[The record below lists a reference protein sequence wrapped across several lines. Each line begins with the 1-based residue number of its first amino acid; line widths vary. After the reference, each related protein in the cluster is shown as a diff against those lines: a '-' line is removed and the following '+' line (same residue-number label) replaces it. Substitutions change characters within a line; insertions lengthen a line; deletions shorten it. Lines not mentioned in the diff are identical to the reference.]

1 MVQYTIEKAT
11 KGREMKL
18 AIIGSRTLNQQQVIE
33 VINQVVNKSTSKITT
48 IVTGGANGVDSIA
61 EYYAKTHNINVE
73 VYYPLYQKYGK
84 RAPLIRN
91 NEIIKNCDG
100 VLAIWDGES
109 NGTAYTIRKAK
120 REDKKVMV
128 VELKAAKPY
137 HDNVWNIPHQG
148 RPPKQVQ
155 NSVRVA

>member
-1 MVQYTIEKAT
+1 M
-11 KGREMKL
+11 
-18 AIIGSRTLNQQQVIE
+18 
-33 VINQVVNKSTSKITT
+33 TT

-61 EYYAKTHNINVE
+61 EYYAKMSDINVE
-73 VYYPLYQKYGK
+73 VHYPIYSRYGK

-100 VLAIWDGES
+100 VLAIWDRES

-120 REDKKVMV
+120 KENKPVMV
-128 VELKAAKPY
+128 VELEAAKPY
-137 HDNVWNIPHQG
+137 HDNVWNFPHQG
-148 RPPKQVQ
+148 RPPKEIQ

>member
-1 MVQYTIEKAT
+1 
-11 KGREMKL
+11 MKL
-18 AIIGSRTLNQQQVIE
+18 AIIGSRTLNQQQVIR
-33 VINQVVNKSTSKITT
+33 VIEQVVTKSKTPVTT

-61 EYYAKTHNINVE
+61 EYYARTHNIKVE
-73 VYYPLYQKYGK
+73 IYYPVYQKYGK

-91 NEIIKNCDG
+91 NEIVKKCDG

-120 REDKKVMV
+120 KEHKKVMV
-128 VELKAAKPY
+128 VELNAAKPY

-155 NSVRVA
+155 NQVREA

>member
-1 MVQYTIEKAT
+1 
-11 KGREMKL
+11 MKL
-18 AIIGSRTLNQQQVIE
+18 AIIGSRTLNQQQVIK
-33 VINQVVNKSTSKITT
+33 VIEQVVKKSKTPITT

-61 EYYAKTHNINVE
+61 EYYAKMSNINVE
-73 VYYPLYQKYGK
+73 VFYPVYKKYGK

-100 VLAIWDGES
+100 VLAIWDGVS
-109 NGTAYTIRKAK
+109 NGTAYTINKAK
-120 REDKKVMV
+120 RENKTVMV
-128 VELKAAKPY
+128 VELKATKAY

>member
-1 MVQYTIEKAT
+1 
-11 KGREMKL
+11 MKL
-18 AIIGSRTLNQQQVIE
+18 AIIGSRTLNQQQVIQ
-33 VINQVVNKSTSKITT
+33 VIEQVITKSKTPVTT

-61 EYYAKTHNINVE
+61 EYYAKMSDINIE
-73 VYYPLYQKYGK
+73 VYYPVYSQYGK

-120 REDKKVMV
+120 KENKPVMV
-128 VELKAAKPY
+128 VELEAAKPY

-148 RPPKQVQ
+148 RPPKEVQ
-155 NSVRVA
+155 NQVRVA